1 MARTI
6 NRGAGRGGRGGNYG
20 RGRGYGRGKG
30 GGRGGRQGVVWTRKA
45 RECNTPC
52 HNPANNDLRDRYRK
66 YYEFICATNEETRQ
80 EPGTY
85 LKVLKGLY
93 YHGEEVDSYD
103 AALKVKGVGPMHAR
117 KCASAVRWREHL
129 DANIVPVQRG
139 RWAAP
144 PRQEGQ
150 KPRWWRVETVE
161 VPTTG
166 KCMARRQWGLEGMAG
181 YDEDFKDFSERRKCD
196 SDVASWIRK
205 KEGEGYQR
213 SAHGADDGADHYVPP
228 QEEEEQREVV
238 PRVRKSKY
246 GPKFL
251 DKDTGSL
258 SGVCALLV
266 ALHRRSPRQG
276 YASPGGPA
284 TYEGRDDREWPAVVR
299 RHQVARYAAEK

>member
-30 GGRGGRQGVVWTRKA
+30 GRGGRQGVVWTRKA

-52 HNPANNDLRDRYRK
+52 HNPANDDLRDRYRK

-103 AALKVKGVGPMHAR
+103 AALKVKNVGPMHAR

-129 DANIVPVQRG
+129 DASITPVQRG

-150 KPRWWRVETVE
+150 PPRWWRVETVE

-166 KCMARRQWGLEGMAG
+166 KCMARRQWGLENVAG
-181 YDEDFKDFSERRKCD
+181 YDEDFKDFGERRKCLCGNQP
-196 SDVASWIRK
+196 VC
-205 KEGEGYQR
+205 
-213 SAHGADDGADHYVPP
+213 
-228 QEEEEQREVV
+228 
-238 PRVRKSKY
+238 RVLTR
-246 GPKFL
+246 
-251 DKDTGSL
+251 
-258 SGVCALLV
+258 
-266 ALHRRSPRQG
+266 
-276 YASPGGPA
+276 
-284 TYEGRDDREWPAVVR
+284 
-299 RHQVARYAAEK
+299 